1 MNLETTVIGAPL
13 LTKRDAHE
21 CLKSCIT
28 SKNVKEEYMNL
39 PIHIKKI
46 FSDDKIIQIAGISYI
61 KDGIFYNLDLTDDN
75 CNLLVRDDSQAQRQ
89 ANDDETKLF
98 LIELDNLTNKE
109 KEDYRGLL
117 DEVKSKLLIL
127 HINEN
132 KHK

>member
-1 MNLETTVIGAPL
+1 MNQ
-13 LTKRDAHE
+13 
-21 CLKSCIT
+21 
-28 SKNVKEEYMNL
+28 

-61 KDGIFYNLDLTDDN
+61 KDGIFYNLDLTDEN
-75 CNLLVRDDSQAQRQ
+75 CNLLVCDDSQVQRQ
-89 ANDDETKLF
+89 ANDDETKSF

-117 DEVKSKLLIL
+117 DDVKSKLLIL